1 MMLLAAIV
9 LLIAF
14 VSMAVMI
21 SRVTLVASETSRD
34 QHGPF
39 LREAASVREALAV
52 LQANRNAVGGSD
64 SVLGDQIA
72 DLQAFEAQRGYL
84 LSWDCSPSS
93 AANPNDTFR
102 LTDGRSVFTITTLSG
117 ANDCT

>member
-39 LREAASVREALAV
+39 LREAAAVAEALA
-52 LQANRNAVGGSD
+52 LFADGTNPDEAI
-64 SVLGDQIA
+64 LGTQIS
-72 DLQAFEAQRGYL
+72 DLQTFEAQRGYL
-84 LSWDCSPSS
+84 LSWDCS
-93 AANPNDTFR
+93 ATGDDTFR
-102 LTDGRSVFTITTLSG
+102 LTDGRSTFTISDLAG
-117 ANDCT
+117 ADDCD